1 MVINMLYLNEI
12 AWDLTIAGIA
22 IAFVLINLL
31 IGIIKYKKIKHNKT
45 AGTSDTLVKLKL
57 NQDIKVNN
65 YDLGMHI
72 YADKEKD
79 KWVLIIDNP
88 KSCDIYTFN
97 ALEDY
102 VLTVN
107 GEYVVR
113 SSMKNLISK
122 IESNFINSITL
133 DIFCINNKK
142 YRFQFLNKE
151 CKLNDNVFQLHYGS
165 AVKFCDIL
173 EYILENKKGR

>member
-1 MVINMLYLNEI
+1 MIYFDEI

-22 IAFVLINLL
+22 IAFVLINLI
-31 IGIIKYKKIKHNKT
+31 IGIIRYKKIKRNKT
-45 AGTSDTLVKLKL
+45 VGTHDTLVKLKL

-72 YADKEKD
+72 YADKEKN

-88 KSCDIYTFN
+88 KSCDVYTFK

-102 VLTVN
+102 VLTIN

-113 SSMKNLISK
+113 SSMKNIITK
-122 IESNFINSITL
+122 IEDKNIFGITL

-151 CKLNDNVFQLHYGS
+151 CKLNDNAFQLHYGS
-165 AVKFCDIL
+165 AIKFCDIL
-173 EYILENKKGR
+173 EYILENKKGS